1 MGAWRGEGHIVAPTT
16 GGVGGEEQVV
26 DPRGPTPGLQK
37 KRALRVIF
45 GAQLTEPVYQLGPS

>member
-1 MGAWRGEGHIVAPTT
+1 MLVGAWG
-16 GGVGGEEQVV
+16 GGVGGGEKV
-26 DPRGPTPGLQK
+26 DNSRGPITGLQK